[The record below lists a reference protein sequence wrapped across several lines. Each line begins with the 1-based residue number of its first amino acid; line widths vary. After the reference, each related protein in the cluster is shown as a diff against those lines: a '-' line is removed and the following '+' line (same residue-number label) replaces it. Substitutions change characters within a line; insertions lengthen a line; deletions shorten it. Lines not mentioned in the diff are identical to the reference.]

1 MAKKI
6 TDTATSSRPYLK
18 LYKEEMPNS
27 FMETMVQNFLK
38 DIIKDGNIDK
48 DDAKGLSEDF
58 DRFFDY
64 CRDVAPNTVVVSE
77 GKTLPLI
84 SS

>member
-18 LYKEEMPNS
+18 LYKEDMPAS
-27 FMETMVQNFLK
+27 FMETMVHDFLK
-38 DIIKDGNIDK
+38 DIVKDGNINR
-48 DDAKGLSEDF
+48 DDAAGLSKVF

>member
-38 DIIKDGNIDK
+38 DIVKDGNVDK
-48 DDAKGLSEDF
+48 DDAEGLSEVF

-64 CRDVAPNTVVVSE
+64 CRDVAPNTVVVSK

>member
-27 FMETMVQNFLK
+27 FMETMVHDFL
-38 DIIKDGNIDK
+38 
-48 DDAKGLSEDF
+48 
-58 DRFFDY
+58 
-64 CRDVAPNTVVVSE
+64 
-77 GKTLPLI
+77 
-84 SS
+84 

>member
-18 LYKEEMPNS
+18 LYKEEMPTS
-27 FMETMVQNFLK
+27 FMETMVHDFLK
-38 DIIKDGNIDK
+38 DIVKAGNIDK
-48 DDAKGLSEDF
+48 DDAVGLSKVF
-58 DRFFDY
+58 DSFFDY
-64 CRDVAPNTVVVSE
+64 CRDVAPNTVVVSK